1 MQNREF
7 ADKQGE
13 NKAMTDLSHALA
25 APSPGAERMRR
36 HRERRR
42 RSGVLIEFEVVGT
55 ALDGLIE
62 LGWLDPDRRGDR
74 DAVRSAAIRLAA
86 RALTLRVG
94 PDQ

>member
-1 MQNREF
+1 
-7 ADKQGE
+7 
-13 NKAMTDLSHALA
+13 MTDLCIA
-25 APSPGAERMRR
+25 AETRSPGAERMRR

-62 LGWLDPDRRGDR
+62 LGWLDPDSRGDR
-74 DAVRSAAIRLAA
+74 DGVRSAVIRLAA